1 MRARLE
7 LAELPSP
14 DPLIF
19 LRDLLMVAERY
30 SRGAD

>member
-1 MRARLE
+1 MRARLDISDV
-7 LAELPSP
+7 APS

-19 LRDLLMVAERY
+19 LRDLLTMAERY